1 MADQSNDSNGELPS
15 EYNDI
20 NVPMAMEWGV
30 GSSAILVVQL
40 QCTKC
45 EVCWSVAEGEIVGVA
60 SVRIV
65 VWYIFTSHLS
75 FHRILKFY
83 RFDKTP
89 IHVHG

>member
-20 NVPMAMEWGV
+20 SVPMAMEWGV
-30 GSSAILVVQL
+30 GSSAILFVQL

-65 VWYIFTSHLS
+65 VWYIGTSIA
-75 FHRILKFY
+75 HRILKFY

>member
-30 GSSAILVVQL
+30 GSSAILFVQL

-45 EVCWSVAEGEIVGVA
+45 EVCWSVAEGETVGVA

-65 VWYIFTSHLS
+65 VWYICTS
-75 FHRILKFY
+75 ILY
-83 RFDKTP
+83 RP
-89 IHVHG
+89 